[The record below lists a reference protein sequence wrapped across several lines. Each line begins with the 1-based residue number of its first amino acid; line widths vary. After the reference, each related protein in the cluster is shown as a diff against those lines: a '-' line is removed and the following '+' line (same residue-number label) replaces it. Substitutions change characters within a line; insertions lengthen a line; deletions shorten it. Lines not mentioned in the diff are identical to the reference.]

1 MSLLPLFPGVPG
13 GPELLVVLLLL
24 VALFGVPLVVAFLG
38 WQYLRGDSQVE
49 ELEAR
54 VRELESELETGSDET
69 RERTADGS
77 PATND
82 DTDEAGSRD

>member
-54 VRELESELETGSDET
+54 VRELESELDTGAEET
-69 RERTADGS
+69 RERTADDAS
-77 PATND
+77 ATDDGND
-82 DTDEAGSRD
+82 HAESRD

>member
-1 MSLLPLFPGVPG
+1 MSFLPLFPGVPG

-54 VRELESELETGSDET
+54 VRDLEAEVEPDET
-69 RERTADGS
+69 RERTADDS
-77 PATND
+77 SATD
-82 DTDEAGSRD
+82 DDSRQPRD